1 VVSEAE
7 LVAVLRGATEY
18 ISKLQAERSRLQE
31 ELASKEERWQ
41 TMLVLA
47 EKNQEENKLL
57 KAKVELLERK
67 LEGAKGRTK
76 A

>member
-1 VVSEAE
+1 MVSEAE

-18 ISKLQAERSRLQE
+18 IPKLQAERSRLQE